1 MNKDRQ
7 SYQTEDALIRSLK
20 SGSQQAFDSIYRL
33 YARQLYSFSLSYT
46 KSPEDAEE
54 IVQDVFVR
62 LWNSR
67 ATIRQEETLRSLLFI
82 LAKNL
87 LINAYRRK
95 VNHPIYEEYVEYL
108 EVHSDADAD
117 RTILYEEFVVEF
129 QKSLHQLPPTQQK
142 VITLSKR
149 DELSNKEIAAKLE
162 LSEQTVKNQLSIGLK
177 TLRSLINATRK

>member
-1 MNKDRQ
+1 MNRNRQ
-7 SYQTEDALIRSLK
+7 SYQTEDVLIRSLK
-20 SGSQQAFDSIYRL
+20 NGSQQAFDSIYRL

-46 KSPEDAEE
+46 KSAEDAEE

-62 LWNSR
+62 LWSNR
-67 ATIRQEETLRSLLFI
+67 ATIRQEETLRSMLFI

-117 RTILYEEFVVEF
+117 RPLLYQEFVVAF
-129 QKSLHQLPPTQQK
+129 KKAIHQLPPTQQK
-142 VITLSKR
+142 VIALSKGE
-149 DELSNKEIAAKLE
+149 ELSNKEVAARLE

-177 TLRSLINATRK
+177 TLRNLINADRK